1 MSKINPNDFIF
12 DNLEETGWTV
22 FFYHYPYSTLPIRD
36 IRRKTEPHI
45 EIGADNFLRRCHQD
59 NAIIPFL
66 KSKAKYLFFSTVCE
80 NPPRYGRIKQI
91 VGYIEKKG
99 FIKRDDKKGTFYA
112 VLGEPFFIP
121 FKFAPTHR
129 EFGLINGRRF
139 GSVNGQIT
147 RKILTFF
154 SNIENIFIQCVKE
167 IYDACKSSN
176 YYRLID
182 S

>member
-1 MSKINPNDFIF
+1 M
-12 DNLEETGWTV
+12 

-59 NAIIPFL
+59 NAIIPSL
-66 KSKAKYLFFSTVCE
+66 KSKAKYLFLSTVCE

-129 EFGLINGRRF
+129 EVGLINGRRF